1 MPITRDFCQAHERE
15 VAMERDWS
23 ATYVDGYCAD
33 LLAKRASGVY
43 GTVEDARLRGVFA
56 KVPGFAGG
64 AAAAAGGSAGLV
76 FNFDEPWIECLAL
89 AAGAA
94 TVTKVSAGRF
104 RSEHERVRATSA
116 AAFARG
122 VLDGAAPLA
131 DWAVLFTSTAS
142 AGLGRYD
149 DLPLNPDADK
159 EALLRAW
166 CALKP
171 GGHAILAVAMTCK
184 ADGYV
189 EFNAHRVYGWRRIA
203 HIAEGFQLAAFGYK
217 CEWLATGSI
226 THIILRKPASGERAP
241 ALITE
246 AELVAASAKARR
258 G

>member
-23 ATYVDGYCAD
+23 AAYVDGYCAD

-189 EFNAHRVYGWRRIA
+189 EFNAHRVYGFRRLV
-203 HIAEGFQLAAFGYK
+203 HIAAGFELVDFVQK
-217 CEWLATGSI
+217 CELLTPGATAI
-226 THIILRKPASGERAP
+226 VILRKPVDGAP
-241 ALITE
+241 LPV
-246 AELVAASAKARR
+246 LSVDDFVAAAARH
-258 G
+258 